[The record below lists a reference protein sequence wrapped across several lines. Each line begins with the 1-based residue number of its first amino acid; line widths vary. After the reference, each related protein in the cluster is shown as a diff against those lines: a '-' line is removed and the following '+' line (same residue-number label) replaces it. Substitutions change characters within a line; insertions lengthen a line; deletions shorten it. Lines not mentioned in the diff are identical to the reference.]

1 MNETLFQK
9 EIYTLLS
16 SKGYR
21 VYSDKKYP
29 KIGWFP
35 QTFQGKKKPDLLVF
49 HDFLKFK
56 DVHNRCEKK
65 RLPSPIG
72 IELKLATSIK
82 NITKGI
88 INQLDRKYKEEE
100 YTCYQEQWK
109 GKIPLLAFTTDR
121 TYREGYFFGNCKF
134 VLERFLWRM
143 GIALII
149 KEGKYLNLSF
159 ENQHIKLCKFE
170 NG

>member
-72 IELKLATSIK
+72 IELKLATSC
-82 NITKGI
+82 
-88 INQLDRKYKEEE
+88 LL
-100 YTCYQEQWK
+100 YTSPSPRDIS
-109 GKIPLLAFTTDR
+109 GS
-121 TYREGYFFGNCKF
+121 
-134 VLERFLWRM
+134 RM
-143 GIALII
+143 PSSA
-149 KEGKYLNLSF
+149 
-159 ENQHIKLCKFE
+159 
-170 NG
+170 